1 MGSTTPYRLVFAA
14 QGEMRSAARALEA
27 RGRHAADTFEEYEAS
42 SLFVVVADAR
52 DEVVGACRVI
62 LPGPA
67 GFKTLDEV
75 EALSWP
81 AGRRLLT
88 GLDAART
95 WDIASCSVR
104 RGSGPLVPAALCHG
118 LVRALRTNEIR
129 YILATLAERQRRTLS
144 SVGLLPIPVAHG
156 RGRTHVWG
164 QVGELLDV
172 QRIVNREGYRLVSCG
187 HGFDGVRF
195 PAADEL
201 LVTPPLRAELAWAK
215 VQGLP
220 RSA

>member
-14 QGEMRSAARALEA
+14 QGEMLDAARALEA
-27 RGRHAADTFEEYEAS
+27 RGRRAADAFEEYDAS
-42 SLFVVVADAR
+42 SLFVVVADNHG
-52 DEVVGACRVI
+52 DTVGACRVV

-75 EALSWP
+75 DGLSWQ

-88 GLDAART
+88 RIDAART

-104 RGSGPLVPAALCHG
+104 HGSDPLVPAALCHG
-118 LVRALRTNEIR
+118 LVRALRTNEVR
-129 YILATLAERQRRTLS
+129 FVLATLAERQRRTLS
-144 SVGLLPIPVAHG
+144 SIGLLPIPVAHG

-164 QVGELLDV
+164 QVGSLLDV
-172 QRIVNREGYRLVSCG
+172 QRIVNGEGYRLVTCG
-187 HGFDGVRF
+187 HGFDAVSF

-201 LVTPPLRAELAWAK
+201 LVTPPLRAELAWAD